1 MQSAKELQRRAAANS
16 LPLAD
21 DGNLDTER
29 IALALEDATG
39 IIVAQLPWLLK
50 DGDVV
55 ETVPAQFDSALRSIC
70 ADIAI
75 HRLTDAVTSS
85 EDARAWYA
93 DSIKLLEKIDRE
105 YKGGLSGPDLQE
117 RQSFPEAEMMIRQTR
132 ATGKKENCCERR
144 VCFKRHKRIGR
155 ACGNLKAFGSFCFR

>member
-1 MQSAKELQRRAAANS
+1 MRSAKELQRRAAANS

-55 ETVPAQFDSALRSIC
+55 ETVPVGRQRTQCERLGFVSAL
-70 ADIAI
+70 
-75 HRLTDAVTSS
+75 TSFLC
-85 EDARAWYA
+85 R
-93 DSIKLLEKIDRE
+93 KLAGKF
-105 YKGGLSGPDLQE
+105 GLISRHE
-117 RQSFPEAEMMIRQTR
+117 RIRF
-132 ATGKKENCCERR
+132 AY
-144 VCFKRHKRIGR
+144 VI
-155 ACGNLKAFGSFCFR
+155 LKMA

>member
-1 MQSAKELQRRAAANS
+1 MKTLLTARELEKRAAANS
-16 LPLAD
+16 LPLSD
-21 DGNLDTER
+21 DGTLDTER
-29 IALALEDATG
+29 ISLALEDATG

-55 ETVPAQFDSALRSIC
+55 ETVPAQFDSALKSIC
-70 ADIAI
+70 ADIAV

-105 YKGGLSGPDLQE
+105 YKGGLSGPDFQE
-117 RQSFPEAEMMIRQTR
+117 AAIVSGGGADDEKDPRYW
-132 ATGKKENCCERR
+132 KKG
-144 VCFKRHKRIGR
+144 RI
-155 ACGNLKAFGSFCFR
+155 L

>member
-1 MQSAKELQRRAAANS
+1 MKTLLTAQELEKRSAANS
-16 LPLAD
+16 LPLSD
-21 DGNLDTER
+21 DGTLDTER

-55 ETVPAQFDSALRSIC
+55 ETVPAQFDSALKSIC
-70 ADIAI
+70 ADIAV

-105 YKGGLSGPDLQE
+105 YKGGLSGPDFQE
-117 RQSFPEAEMMIRQTR
+117 AAIVLGGGDDETPDPRYW
-132 ATGKKENCCERR
+132 KK
-144 VCFKRHKRIGR
+144 GR
-155 ACGNLKAFGSFCFR
+155 LL

>member
-1 MQSAKELQRRAAANS
+1 MRSLLTVSELQRRAAANS

-39 IIVAQLPWLLK
+39 IIVAQLPWLLQ
-50 DGDVV
+50 DGDIV
-55 ETVPAQFDSALRSIC
+55 EAVPAQFDAALKSIC
-70 ADIAI
+70 ADIAV

-85 EDARAWYA
+85 EDARAWYT

-117 RQSFPEAEMMIRQTR
+117 A
-132 ATGKKENCCERR
+132 AVVTGGGDDDTADPRYWKKG
-144 VCFKRHKRIGR
+144 K
-155 ACGNLKAFGSFCFR
+155 LL

>member
-1 MQSAKELQRRAAANS
+1 MRSLLTVSELQRRAAANS

-39 IIVAQLPWLLK
+39 IIVAQLPWLLQ
-50 DGDVV
+50 DGDIV
-55 ETVPAQFDSALRSIC
+55 ETVPAQFDSALKSIC
-70 ADIAI
+70 ADIAV

-85 EDARAWYA
+85 EDTRDWYK

-105 YKGGLSGPDLQE
+105 FKGGLSGPDLQE
-117 RQSFPEAEMMIRQTR
+117 ASLVIGGGAEDAADPRYW
-132 ATGKKENCCERR
+132 KKGT
-144 VCFKRHKRIGR
+144 II
-155 ACGNLKAFGSFCFR
+155 

>member
-55 ETVPAQFDSALRSIC
+55 ETVPAQFDSALKSIC

-75 HRLTDAVTSS
+75 HGGRQRKVFDRL
-85 EDARAWYA
+85 
-93 DSIKLLEKIDRE
+93 
-105 YKGGLSGPDLQE
+105 
-117 RQSFPEAEMMIRQTR
+117 
-132 ATGKKENCCERR
+132 N
-144 VCFKRHKRIGR
+144 
-155 ACGNLKAFGSFCFR
+155 